1 MSVNETSPADD
12 EAGDVVDLGAE
23 RAARQGPVPV
33 PASRDLVPVNDTDR
47 PGTDLEPYVGPDIDE
62 DAPIPVDVV
71 VTGVHEHGR
80 DLAPAWSVD
89 RRSVD
94 RPVIPVWLR
103 DPATARQA
111 AAWGVRYA
119 GQTTAFHTL
128 RVPVYWAR
136 LAARS
141 PVGVFR
147 MVRSVWRWVFDADG
161 ADVRRA
167 LSANARGSG
176 YGTQDATAYAR
187 LEEQRREL
195 VRGRS
200 LMAAVVVLL
209 LACAGWG
216 VSATCPPWLSALLAA
231 ALVAFLGLAGR
242 DMSRPV
248 VSRYTD
254 QAAVPRFTSDLILT
268 ALGALSISELNKG
281 IKAGDGV
288 RFPSPI
294 VRDGAGWRAEI
305 DLPAGVTAGAV
316 IERRDRLAA
325 GLRRPMSAVWP
336 EADSDEHEA
345 RLVLWVADK
354 AMSKTKPVPW
364 PLAAKGT
371 TSVFEEFP
379 IGVDPRGRPVTITLI
394 SASMVIGAQPRMGKT
409 FTARVIMLGAALDPT
424 VELHIYDLKGGADW
438 NPLAQVAHAFRR
450 GDEPEDIAY
459 LLGDLRDLAT
469 DMRRRYKT
477 IRGLDLDVC
486 PEGKIT
492 PDLAKSKALG
502 LHPVVVYLD
511 ECQIAF
517 EHPDHGKELT
527 ALAEDLTKRGPAA
540 GIICINATQR
550 PDAKSL
556 PPGISTS
563 AGLRLCL
570 KVANQ
575 TVNDMVLGTGA
586 HKSGIAATMFTLK
599 ELGVGYLSGETADP
613 VILRAAYI
621 DAKAAYKIAARARAA
636 RLAAGRLT
644 GYAAGTDPTP
654 DTSTASILDHLVA
667 VWPAT
672 EDWAWCKTLAE
683 RLAAAFPATYTGW
696 TAENVT
702 AAVRPHGMRN
712 SQINRRG
719 SNQRGFYRTSLTDAL
734 TDRADQQPGD
744 TDDVDDGELVDEPV
758 HLVDTEP
765 TDDVGERA
773 GDVGQAVGEAPGG
786 PVGEVAA
793 PEGGSSPATYR
804 DPPSPGVMSG

>member
-1 MSVNETSPADD
+1 MSVNETSPAD
-12 EAGDVVDLGAE
+12 ETGDVVDLGAE
-23 RAARQGPVPV
+23 RAARQGPVP
-33 PASRDLVPVNDTDR
+33 ASRALVPVSEPDR
-47 PGTDLEPYVGPDIDE
+47 PGTDLEPYVGPDVDPDDE
-62 DAPIPVDVV
+62 PIPVDVV
-71 VTGVHEHGR
+71 VLGSR
-80 DLAPAWSVD
+80 DRDPGWSVD
-89 RRSVD
+89 RQLPD

-119 GQTTAFHTL
+119 GQTTAFHTV

-147 MVRSVWRWVFDADG
+147 MLRAVWRWVFDADG
-161 ADVRRA
+161 SAVRKA
-167 LSANARGSG
+167 MSAGAGGSG
-176 YGTQDATAYAR
+176 YGTSDAAAYAR

-200 LMAAVVVLL
+200 LTVAVVVLL
-209 LACAGWG
+209 LVSAGWG
-216 VSATCPPWLSALLAA
+216 VAATCPPWLSVTLAA

-248 VSRYTD
+248 VSRFTD
-254 QAAVPRFTSDLILT
+254 NAAVPRFTSDLILT
-268 ALGALSISELNKG
+268 ALGALGIAEMNKG

-316 IERRDRLAA
+316 IDRRDRLAA

-336 EADSDEHEA
+336 EGDSDAHEA

-354 AMSKTKPVPW
+354 AMNKTKPVPW

-379 IGVDPRGRPVTITLI
+379 IGVDPRGRPIGITLM

-409 FTARVIMLGAALDPT
+409 FTARVIMLGAALDPLA
-424 VELHIYDLKGGADW
+424 ELHIYDLKGGADW
-438 NPLAQVAHAFRR
+438 LPLAQVAHAFRV

-459 LLGDLRDLAT
+459 LLADLRDLAT

-477 IRGLDLDVC
+477 IRGLDRDVC

-492 PDLAKSKALG
+492 PALAKRRDLG

-517 EHPDHGKELT
+517 EHPTHGKELT
-527 ALAEDLTKRGPAA
+527 ALAEDLTKRAPAA
-540 GIICINATQR
+540 GIMVISATQR

-556 PPGISTS
+556 PTGISSS
-563 AGLRLCL
+563 AVLRLCL
-570 KVANQ
+570 RVQNHD
-575 TVNDMVLGTGA
+575 VNDMVLGTGA
-586 HKSGIAATMFTLK
+586 HKAGYRATMFSRT
-599 ELGVGYLSGETADP
+599 ERGVGFLSGEEDDP

-621 DAKAAYKIAARARAA
+621 DAPAAEKIAARARTA

-644 GYAAGTDPTP
+644 GYAVGTDPTP
-654 DTSTASILDHLVA
+654 DTDTASILDHLAA

-672 EDWAWCKTLAE
+672 EPRVWCSTLAE
-683 RLAAAFPATYTGW
+683 RLAVAFPTTYTGW
-696 TAENVT
+696 TGENVT
-702 AAVRPHGMRN
+702 NAIRPHGLTARQTKLN
-712 SQINRRG
+712 G
-719 SNQRGFYRTSLTDAL
+719 SNRSGLRRTSLTDAL
-734 TDRADQQPGD
+734 TDRADQQPDD
-744 TDDVDDGELVDEPV
+744 TDVDGELV

-765 TDDVGERA
+765 
-773 GDVGQAVGEAPGG
+773 GDVAQTPGG
-786 PVGEVAA
+786 QVAG
-793 PEGGSSPATYR
+793 PERGSSPATYQN
-804 DPPSPGVMSG
+804 PGSPGVMPR